1 MVDGTIETCKA
12 CNGTGHVGVRGR
24 NDCEVCYGRGYIA
37 SEADWKEIQDLA
49 NGLLKMSLLLT
60 ATAEDLSAQLVKLVQ
75 RLQKDDR

>member
-12 CNGTGHVGVRGR
+12 CNGAGHDWGARGR

-60 ATAEDLSAQLVKLVQ
+60 ATAEDLRASIF
-75 RLQKDDR
+75 RLNEQIQGL